1 MAYVRDS
8 MPSSFSKRAVPVPR
22 APPLLIP
29 VIARSEATKQSHPT
43 KHKLNYKNS
52 ITKYHIMSIWN
63 VIMRA
68 QKIVFF
74 ELSILPLDKVDYL
87 CIVFRK

>member
-1 MAYVRDS
+1 MS
-8 MPSSFSKRAVPVPR
+8 R
-22 APPLLIP
+22 APPFLIH

-52 ITKYHIMSIWN
+52 ITKYHIMSIWD
-63 VIMRA
+63 VIKRV

-74 ELSILPLDKVDYL
+74 ELSILPLDKVAYL
-87 CIVFRK
+87 DIVYYIQAILFVVGL